1 MPPTRDFRETVQ
13 ARAKIDPA
21 FREGLLME
29 GVDCL
34 LAGEVEVGK
43 ILLRDYIDAAIGFD
57 ELGALTNISPQSLMN
72 MFGPDG
78 NPHARSLF
86 EIIGQIQKREGIR
99 LEVSTLPYAE
109 VADSKA
115 YIAD

>member
-21 FREGLLME
+21 FREGLLTE

-34 LAGEVEVGK
+34 LTGEVEVGK
-43 ILLRDYIDAAIGFD
+43 ILLRDYIDATIGFD
-57 ELGALTNISPQSLMN
+57 ELGALTNKSPQSLMN

-78 NPHARSLF
+78 NPPARSLF
-86 EIIGQIQKREGIR
+86 EIIGHIQKREGIR

-115 YIAD
+115 YLAD

>member
-13 ARAKIDPA
+13 ARAKIDPV
-21 FREGLLME
+21 FREGLLTE

-57 ELGALTNISPQSLMN
+57 ELGALTNKTSQSLMD

-78 NPHARSLF
+78 NPPARSLF
-86 EIIGQIQKREGIR
+86 EIIGHIQKREGIR

>member
-1 MPPTRDFRETVQ
+1 MPLTRDFNETVQ

-21 FREGLLME
+21 FQEGLLKE

-34 LAGEVEVGK
+34 LSGEVEAGK
-43 ILLRDYIDAAIGFD
+43 MLLRHYIEAAIGFD
-57 ELGALTNISPQSLMN
+57 ELGALTNKSPQSLMN

-99 LEVSTLPYAE
+99 LEVSTLPYAG

>member
-21 FREGLLME
+21 FREGLLTE

-57 ELGALTNISPQSLMN
+57 ELGALTNKPPQSLMD
-72 MFGPDG
+72 MFGPTG

-86 EIIGQIQKREGIR
+86 EIISHIQKREGVR
-99 LEVSTLPYAE
+99 LEVRTLPYAE
-109 VADSKA
+109 VGSGEAYTAD
-115 YIAD
+115 

>member
-1 MPPTRDFRETVQ
+1 MPLTRDFRETVQ
-13 ARAKIDPA
+13 DRAKIDPV
-21 FREGLLME
+21 FRKGLLTE

-43 ILLRDYIDAAIGFD
+43 ILIRDYIDASGGFD
-57 ELGALTNISPQSLMN
+57 ELGALANKPPQSLMD
-72 MFGPDG
+72 MFGPAG
-78 NPHARSLF
+78 NPPAGSLF

-99 LEVSTLPYAE
+99 LEVSALPYAE
-109 VADSKA
+109 VADSEA

>member
-13 ARAKIDPA
+13 ARAKIDPV
-21 FREGLLME
+21 FREGLLTE

-57 ELGALTNISPQSLMN
+57 ELGALTNKTPQSLMD
-72 MFGPDG
+72 MFGPRRQPARTQPIRYHRPHPKARR
-78 NPHARSLF
+78 NPTKS
-86 EIIGQIQKREGIR
+86 E
-99 LEVSTLPYAE
+99 YAP
-109 VADSKA
+109 
-115 YIAD
+115 ICRGCR

>member
-1 MPPTRDFRETVQ
+1 MPLTRDFNETVQ

-21 FREGLLME
+21 FQKGLLKE

-34 LAGEVEVGK
+34 LSGEVEAGK
-43 ILLRDYIDAAIGFD
+43 ILIRHYIDAAIGFD
-57 ELGALTNISPQSLMN
+57 ELGALTNNPPQSLMN

-78 NPHARSLF
+78 NPPAGSLF
-86 EIIGQIQKREGIR
+86 EVIGQIQKREGIR
-99 LEVSTLPYAE
+99 LEVSALPYAE
-109 VADSKA
+109 VADSEA